1 MDGRLAALRSGF
13 RGLMTALCTLGDDGP
28 ALSGA
33 FAISLPS
40 DGTKS
45 AMAAT
50 PPRAQLAGRQEI
62 RPIDGDPQPRARAER
77 ARRFRA
83 GAGETRPHQSQ
94 DHAARVVN
102 SPSLLTGVA
111 VCACC
116 GIRNDPN
123 WDNQSA
129 GSLVLVL
136 FLCGLPA
143 EGQNG
148 LQGMPYPGRDPGR
161 NRRDQ
166 PQAACTGASAT
177 S

>member
-1 MDGRLAALRSGF
+1 MIHNPVPVLSAQGDFERVPAKLARINPK
-13 RGLMTALCTLGDDGP
+13 T
-28 ALSGA
+28 
-33 FAISLPS
+33 
-40 DGTKS
+40 
-45 AMAAT
+45 T
-50 PPRAQLAGRQEI
+50 PP
-62 RPIDGDPQPRARAER
+62 
-77 ARRFRA
+77 
-83 GAGETRPHQSQ
+83 
-94 DHAARVVN
+94 RVVN

-111 VCACC
+111 VCACW
-116 GIRNDPN
+116 IRNDPN